1 MTPMTRFKRSAC
13 ALLQSLPSPPLTAPH
28 LPSPLFTPPHPSQD
42 CCDGSDEYDGRVGHL
57 PQHVCPGRGGKA
69 AAAGSTP
76 LFPPPPLAPSH
87 PSTDCC
93 DGSDEYDG
101 RITCPN
107 TCAQA
112 GAARRQ
118 QLAADVAKHREG
130 VRQRQRAVEEWR
142 EKKVRLQEERRERQR
157 EKKVRLQEE
166 RGRLEEEERELQ
178 EKEKALKGMS
188 GCVLVRMCMGV
199 RQRQRAVEEWREK
212 KVRLQEER
220 GRLEEEERELQEKEK
235 VLKGRLEE
243 EERELQ
249 EKEKAL
255 KGMSGCVLVRMCMG
269 VRQRQRAVEE
279 WREKKVR
286 LQEER
291 GRLEEE
297 RELQEKEK
305 VLKER
310 KEALEKI
317 EEKEREMQIEEYAD
331 RGSGKEMDDDESD
344 EDLSGLSKEELG
356 RRIASRWAH
365 GEDGPGGAE
374 VEGGDGDGGKA
385 DGEGEGEGDDGV
397 DLGGEDGLGY
407 DDGDDDKDYED
418 MEHDAHGDDHD
429 EDDHDGDDGDNDH
442 DHGHEDHADDD
453 ALEDAEDFAAHTEH
467 EDDDPWRHESAPAP
481 PPSLWDKA
489 KQVWTRVSALVSTK
503 PSLPVNETDLL
514 TIRSE
519 YNVIST
525 KLSKTKGRLRT
536 VKENL
541 EKDLGPDGEFA
552 SFADHCFSFKVN
564 QYEYEVCPYRQVKQK
579 EKHHSDTTV
588 GRWSGFEDNYRT
600 MMFKNGDKCWNG
612 PNRSIKV
619 KLECGLKTGIKSVE
633 EPSRCEYEAVLVTTA
648 VCNAEL
654 AQELERQL
662 KQMED
667 DLAGHDELVESG
679 GGGRKGAE
687 RGGVGWRGVKR
698 AHLRGSLKKALKKSR
713 VAGASSCRTQ
723 SPTPAYLELQLLV
736 KFGWESAEQQR
747 GQWHSGELRMNHGR
761 SSTKAQVLL
770 RGKRERAA
778 HRDVGPLLVDL
789 LTIRSEYNV
798 ISTKLS
804 KTKGRLRTVKENLEK
819 DLGPD
824 GEFASF
830 ADHCFSFKLVSHLT
844 IHHVAL
850 DPLLPF
856 PPSSIHLL
864 FPSLLSHT
872 LLPFPSFPNPPPIP
886 LLPKP
891 PSHSPPSQTPLPF
904 PSFPNPPPLSPPSQ
918 TPLPFPPPLP
928 PSPSPLSFPSF
939 PNPPLL
945 PPSPKTP
952 ALPLPPPHPPPLVP
966 LNPRYEYEYEKVK
979 QMDGGSPPV
988 CSDTSSTPVLAP
1000 TVELPVCYAV
1010 LRGAQSCY
1018 SC

>member
-305 VLKER
+305 VLKGGARAAGGGER
-310 KEALEKI
+310 ATG
-317 EEKEREMQIEEYAD
+317 EREDSQSLVAGDDAAAAPDAAAPAD
-331 RGSGKEMDDDESD
+331 GNEKSNESGKEMDDDESD

-374 VEGGDGDGGKA
+374 VEGGDGDGGEGGRGGPCCPFAHILEGQGKA
-385 DGEGEGEGDDGV
+385 GV
-397 DLGGEDGLGY
+397 IAGL
-407 DDGDDDKDYED
+407 
-418 MEHDAHGDDHD
+418 
-429 EDDHDGDDGDNDH
+429 
-442 DHGHEDHADDD
+442 
-453 ALEDAEDFAAHTEH
+453 LPRLLLTPPPSSFPHT
-467 EDDDPWRHESAPAP
+467 PLPAFPPAP
-481 PPSLWDKA
+481 PSSRLLPAISACPAAIAVGQGKA
-489 KQVWTRVSALVSTK
+489 GVDAGVRPRLHQAFSASERNRPADDPLRVQRYLDQAQQ
-503 PSLPVNETDLL
+503 D
-514 TIRSE
+514 
-519 YNVIST
+519 
-525 KLSKTKGRLRT
+525 KGRLRT

-541 EKDLGPDGEFA
+541 EKDLVKEKFKKGLGPDGEFA
-552 SFADHCFSFKVN
+552 SFADHCFSFKLVSHLTIHHVALDPLLPFPPSSIHLLFPSLLSHTLLPFPSFPN
-564 QYEYEVCPYRQVKQK
+564 PPPIPLLPKPPSHSPPSQTPLPFPSFPNPPPLPHMSTRYEYEVCPYRQVKQK

-667 DLAGHDELVESG
+667 DLAGHDEL
-679 GGGRKGAE
+679 
-687 RGGVGWRGVKR
+687 
-698 AHLRGSLKKALKKSR
+698 
-713 VAGASSCRTQ
+713 
-723 SPTPAYLELQLLV
+723 
-736 KFGWESAEQQR
+736 
-747 GQWHSGELRMNHGR
+747 
-761 SSTKAQVLL
+761 
-770 RGKRERAA
+770 
-778 HRDVGPLLVDL
+778 
-789 LTIRSEYNV
+789 
-798 ISTKLS
+798 
-804 KTKGRLRTVKENLEK
+804 
-819 DLGPD
+819 
-824 GEFASF
+824 
-830 ADHCFSFKLVSHLT
+830 
-844 IHHVAL
+844 
-850 DPLLPF
+850 
-856 PPSSIHLL
+856 
-864 FPSLLSHT
+864 
-872 LLPFPSFPNPPPIP
+872 
-886 LLPKP
+886 
-891 PSHSPPSQTPLPF
+891 
-904 PSFPNPPPLSPPSQ
+904 
-918 TPLPFPPPLP
+918 
-928 PSPSPLSFPSF
+928 
-939 PNPPLL
+939 
-945 PPSPKTP
+945 
-952 ALPLPPPHPPPLVP
+952 
-966 LNPRYEYEYEKVK
+966 
-979 QMDGGSPPV
+979 
-988 CSDTSSTPVLAP
+988 
-1000 TVELPVCYAV
+1000 
-1010 LRGAQSCY
+1010 
-1018 SC
+1018 

>member
-1 MTPMTRFKRSAC
+1 MASHVRNSLLLVVMISAATGAFASIKPLRGVPPQDKALFSGEVFSCRDGSRKLHISRVNDDFCDCPDGTDEPGTSAC
-13 ALLQSLPSPPLTAPH
+13 PNSSFYCRNRGHNPLSLFSSRVNDGICVASTDEPGTSACPNSSYCRNRGHNPLSLFSSRVNDGICVHVLCCNLSPHRLSPPHTSPHLSSPPLT
-28 LPSPLFTPPHPSQD
+28 PPKIAATAVTS
-42 CCDGSDEYDGRVGHL
+42 
-57 PQHVCPGRGGKA
+57 RGGKA

-235 VLKGRLEE
+235 MEKKVRLQEEQGRLEE

-291 GRLEEE
+291 GRLEEERELQEKEKVLKGMQRQRAVEEWRQKKVRLQEERGRLEEEE

-397 DLGGEDGLGY
+397 DLGGEDGQLY
-407 DDGDDDKDYED
+407 NRVSSLVSYSLSLLPPPSSRSPPPPPSFPVSPCCPF
-418 MEHDAHGDDHD
+418 AHI
-429 EDDHDGDDGDNDH
+429 
-442 DHGHEDHADDD
+442 
-453 ALEDAEDFAAHTEH
+453 LEGQGKA
-467 EDDDPWRHESAPAP
+467 APAP

-667 DLAGHDELVESG
+667 DLAGHDEL
-679 GGGRKGAE
+679 
-687 RGGVGWRGVKR
+687 
-698 AHLRGSLKKALKKSR
+698 
-713 VAGASSCRTQ
+713 
-723 SPTPAYLELQLLV
+723 
-736 KFGWESAEQQR
+736 
-747 GQWHSGELRMNHGR
+747 
-761 SSTKAQVLL
+761 
-770 RGKRERAA
+770 
-778 HRDVGPLLVDL
+778 
-789 LTIRSEYNV
+789 
-798 ISTKLS
+798 
-804 KTKGRLRTVKENLEK
+804 
-819 DLGPD
+819 
-824 GEFASF
+824 
-830 ADHCFSFKLVSHLT
+830 
-844 IHHVAL
+844 
-850 DPLLPF
+850 
-856 PPSSIHLL
+856 
-864 FPSLLSHT
+864 
-872 LLPFPSFPNPPPIP
+872 
-886 LLPKP
+886 
-891 PSHSPPSQTPLPF
+891 
-904 PSFPNPPPLSPPSQ
+904 
-918 TPLPFPPPLP
+918 
-928 PSPSPLSFPSF
+928 
-939 PNPPLL
+939 
-945 PPSPKTP
+945 
-952 ALPLPPPHPPPLVP
+952 
-966 LNPRYEYEYEKVK
+966 
-979 QMDGGSPPV
+979 
-988 CSDTSSTPVLAP
+988 
-1000 TVELPVCYAV
+1000 
-1010 LRGAQSCY
+1010 
-1018 SC
+1018 